1 MLLTNQYQ
9 DYEAAQGYFMKAL
22 ESDPRNAEACQHAHG
37 YWRGTAGRSR
47 EYLLQMRRQGAATD
61 VRWAS

>member
-9 DYEAAQGYFMKAL
+9 DYEAAQAYFMKAL

-37 YWRGTAGRSR
+37 YWRGTAGAVTGTPAAIATP
-47 EYLLQMRRQGAATD
+47 RRGD
-61 VRWAS
+61 RC